1 MERRIQK
8 ARCGVSECN
17 RDVSTTMMIGV
28 LRLVAGF
35 LSSVPMD
42 VATIIISVM

>member
-1 MERRIQK
+1 MWAPFYI
-8 ARCGVSECN
+8 ACN

-35 LSSVPMD
+35 LSSV
-42 VATIIISVM
+42 

>member
-1 MERRIQK
+1 MSAMGDFERN
-8 ARCGVSECN
+8 G
-17 RDVSTTMMIGV
+17 DVSTTTMIKV

-42 VATIIISVM
+42 VATIIISTM